1 MVFKLIIS
9 LLMVLHSITIL
20 KILKKDLKRN
30 QQNKMTKINIQNL
43 ENNFIIM
50 IKL

>member
-9 LLMVLHSITIL
+9 LLMVLHSIIIL
-20 KILKKDLKRN
+20 KTLKKDLKQS
-30 QQNKMTKINIQNL
+30 QQNKIRKINTQNS